1 MKKNDI
7 FTFTAPNN
15 FEEETGIVV
24 SILSKDKSKTTFLCY
39 GQHKLFTY
47 YELQEDFNEIGQLE
61 RYFFY
66 GETLVNNAILPDY
79 DAIINQYY
87 QDVID
92 TILDKSY

>member
-15 FEEETGIVV
+15 FKEEVGIVV
-24 SILSKDKSKTTFLCY
+24 SILDKDKSKIIFLCY
-39 GQHKLFTY
+39 GQNKLFTY
-47 YELQEDFNEIGQLE
+47 YELQDDFNEIGQLE

-66 GETLVNNAILPDY
+66 GKTLADNAILPDC

-87 QDVID
+87 QDIID